1 MKNVSRWRRI
11 LGIQS
16 LSLTYGRQK
25 LNLWVAVSPP
35 EAPSGVKKEAALFQR
50 FNDRSVVV
58 IWFISLCVHCRE
70 GEGHVSSDEEDLADD
85 ADATDARKRARQ
97 ADEDYEEGLS
107 DEEMDLVKNIAKE
120 FDDDQ
125 ILDDGEQSGLT
136 TRTPSPTLGTKYA

>member
-1 MKNVSRWRRI
+1 MKLKLKGEILKLKNVSVSRWRRI

-58 IWFISLCVHCRE
+58 I
-70 GEGHVSSDEEDLADD
+70 
-85 ADATDARKRARQ
+85 
-97 ADEDYEEGLS
+97 
-107 DEEMDLVKNIAKE
+107 
-120 FDDDQ
+120 
-125 ILDDGEQSGLT
+125 
-136 TRTPSPTLGTKYA
+136 